1 MKKNFRNFFIGS
13 KDPPSNFRGVF
24 GDRVNIWLHLRSKS
38 PKNTLLSLKK
48 QKRTQLLN
56 SEFLVTK
63 MTETVIN
70 RDKLTPGYSVF
81 NIRNQ
86 YQFSRFFFIGYFRL
100 SEKIKKI
107 FLRKAKECQ
116 KKWIRFLR
124 EIFIKTIFEFWW
136 KQLELPIFPRILCKR
151 IRQSD
156 SPFPPI
162 LINKTS

>member
-1 MKKNFRNFFIGS
+1 MKKNFRIFFIGS

-100 SEKIKKI
+100 SEKIKKS
-107 FLRKAKECQ
+107 FWERPRNAKRNELDFSV
-116 KKWIRFLR
+116 KSLSKRFLNFGENNLNCQFSPAYYANGFANR
-124 EIFIKTIFEFWW
+124 IHHFRQFW
-136 KQLELPIFPRILCKR
+136 
-151 IRQSD
+151 
-156 SPFPPI
+156 
-162 LINKTS
+162 